1 MEHNMYVYYG
11 SMFVYN
17 VSVCCVI
24 HSSSSSGR
32 WDLLRNTQK
41 RSGEPNAGK
50 NDSTDSNYANGLLL
64 AHHVLPFAPLSLTP
78 SLSLSL
84 TPSSL
89 WSTVVIVKSWHFD
102 NIVSIPPIWSDSII
116 MFRMEFHLLCA
127 LENSSHHN
135 LQVRI
140 MFLIA

>member
-84 TPSSL
+84 HRHYGRRLLLLNHGTLITLFPFLQS
-89 WSTVVIVKSWHFD
+89 D
-102 NIVSIPPIWSDSII
+102 PIL
-116 MFRMEFHLLCA
+116 LLCFVWNFIYCA
-127 LENSSHHN
+127 LLKTRATTICKLESC
-135 LQVRI
+135 
-140 MFLIA
+140 F